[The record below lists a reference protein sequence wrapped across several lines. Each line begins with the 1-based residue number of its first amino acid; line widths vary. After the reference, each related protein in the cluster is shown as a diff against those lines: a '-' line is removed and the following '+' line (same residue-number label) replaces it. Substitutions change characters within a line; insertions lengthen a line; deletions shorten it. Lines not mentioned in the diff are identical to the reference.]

1 MKDENIKFLFKMTKS
16 FLDGEIDVITYTL
29 DFPHE
34 VETRYKKLVKEDRDI
49 AELIF
54 DCLVE
59 GGVYKYDDL
68 SDEEFMDEIAYQYD
82 FVLDVYKNG
91 KY

>member
-1 MKDENIKFLFKMTKS
+1 MKDENIKFLLKMTKS

-59 GGVYKYDDL
+59 GGVYKYDEL